1 MVTTERMDLLEE
13 QEDEV
18 LALMW
23 EHLAVKSFLLCPEQE
38 GLHILDT
45 VAVRGESLLTEESP
59 VTQPELA
66 LVLEVLFMGTTVD
79 LDMDHPDMF
88 SLKRDNQKLV
98 FSLYHNALS
107 LSVNLNATFAG
118 RFYLPAW
125 TAEAM
130 YDGRY
135 QARSKGQ
142 WVEVKR

>member
-1 MVTTERMDLLEE
+1 MTYQDVRDDRVMHYFDL
-13 QEDEV
+13 
-18 LALMW
+18 APGS
-23 EHLAVKSFLLCPEQE
+23 K
-38 GLHILDT
+38 
-45 VAVRGESLLTEESP
+45 
-59 VTQPELA
+59 
-66 LVLEVLFMGTTVD
+66 
-79 LDMDHPDMF
+79 
-88 SLKRDNQKLV
+88 
-98 FSLYHNALS
+98 NALS